1 MTGKKLP
8 TEGVYLKDFP
18 DYIKQHAGDCVQL
31 KELKLFSGRSIRQ
44 LRKKTF
50 KKQKEQIRKGRQI
63 IKKREFF
70 KIKGHRIFDR
80 GSGLMIIRFSTDF
93 CKRKRHVCVLNLNSS
108 YIYDGGDKFLPF
120 RKDMVS
126 EENQKIALLKYFGV
140 KAITEVYLVT
150 SSTTFKGNGMSDI
163 VTQGLYGGIDIS
175 KNEITTQ
182 ISRHNFVSK

>member
-1 MTGKKLP
+1 MT
-8 TEGVYLKDFP
+8 
-18 DYIKQHAGDCVQL
+18 
-31 KELKLFSGRSIRQ
+31 
-44 LRKKTF
+44 
-50 KKQKEQIRKGRQI
+50 
-63 IKKREFF
+63 
-70 KIKGHRIFDR
+70 
-80 GSGLMIIRFSTDF
+80 
-93 CKRKRHVCVLNLNSS
+93 VLNLNSS

-150 SSTTFKGNGMSDI
+150 SNATFKGNGMSDI
-163 VTQGLYGGIDIS
+163 VTQGLYVGIDIS